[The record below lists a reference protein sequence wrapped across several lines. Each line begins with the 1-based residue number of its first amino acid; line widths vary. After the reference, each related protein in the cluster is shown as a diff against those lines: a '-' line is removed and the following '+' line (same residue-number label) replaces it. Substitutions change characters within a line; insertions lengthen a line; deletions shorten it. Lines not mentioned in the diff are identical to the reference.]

1 MVRRLLAAALAMLL
15 LLGVSGAARAL
26 GGESVECC
34 CGRHDAHRACK
45 CPACPVSKKRKQTG
59 SRVDI
64 ARDCDG
70 NSDPGVLVVTAVA
83 PPAPSLPALAAADV
97 PVVEIQS
104 LSSRL
109 VEAGRPPP

>member
-1 MVRRLLAAALAMLL
+1 MIRRLVAAALAMLL
-15 LLGVSGAARAL
+15 LVGVSGAARAM

-45 CPACPVSKKRKQTG
+45 CTACPVSKKRKQTG
-59 SRVDI
+59 SRFDI

-70 NSDPGVLVVTAVA
+70 NSDPGVLVVTAIA
-83 PPAPSLPALAAADV
+83 PPAPSLPALAFAEL
-97 PVVEIQS
+97 PVAENQS